1 LDYES
6 LFGKVYFLICVDIIL
21 YFVGIRHFYGLVPIA
36 ALLAVF
42 IYFLLFWL
50 HFFVDELKGKKEE
63 IRWMMAIILA
73 LIIFGT

>member
-1 LDYES
+1 
-6 LFGKVYFLICVDIIL
+6 
-21 YFVGIRHFYGLVPIA
+21 
-36 ALLAVF
+36 VF

-63 IRWMMAIILA
+63 IRWMIAIILA